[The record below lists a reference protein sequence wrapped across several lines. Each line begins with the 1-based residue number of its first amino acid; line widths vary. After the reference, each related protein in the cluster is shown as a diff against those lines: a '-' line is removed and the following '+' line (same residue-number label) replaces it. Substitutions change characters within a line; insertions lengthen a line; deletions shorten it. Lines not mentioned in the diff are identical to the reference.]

1 MNYLKT
7 DILKKDFRNFVNKIL
22 PAVSECGSCETYS
35 CKWHKIHLLTCNQCR
50 DARCS
55 ACVMFKSA
63 VEMLIKSLDD
73 DGLNSFENFVTDSL
87 GMGDISIKR
96 FLEKKKNMKPKKEK
110 KTFDIKFYHKS
121 EKK

>member
-1 MNYLKT
+1 
-7 DILKKDFRNFVNKIL
+7 
-22 PAVSECGSCETYS
+22 
-35 CKWHKIHLLTCNQCR
+35 
-50 DARCS
+50 
-55 ACVMFKSA
+55 MFKSA
-63 VEMLIKSLDD
+63 VEMLIRSLDD

>member
-1 MNYLKT
+1 
-7 DILKKDFRNFVNKIL
+7 
-22 PAVSECGSCETYS
+22 
-35 CKWHKIHLLTCNQCR
+35 
-50 DARCS
+50 
-55 ACVMFKSA
+55 MFKSA

>member
-1 MNYLKT
+1 M
-7 DILKKDFRNFVNKIL
+7 
-22 PAVSECGSCETYS
+22 A
-35 CKWHKIHLLTCNQCR
+35 KIHLLTCNQCR
-50 DARCS
+50 DARYS

-73 DGLNSFENFVTDSL
+73 DGLNYFENFVTDSL